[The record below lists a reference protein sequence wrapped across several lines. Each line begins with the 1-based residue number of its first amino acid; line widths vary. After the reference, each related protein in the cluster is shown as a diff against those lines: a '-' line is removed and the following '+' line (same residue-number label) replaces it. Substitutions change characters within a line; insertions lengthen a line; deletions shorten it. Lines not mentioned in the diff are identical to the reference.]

1 MNKSFNPEGYKQGK
15 LALGITHEDGE
26 QYDQLAMNLPELAQD
41 TVGKIPAHLLIDALA
56 EDQIDDEIPYN
67 EISRSYFFL
76 TLSDLIHE
84 QENTILM
91 LDDMLDRIN
100 QLRENGL
107 TICFFADKNGNLAY
121 TYKEKKGIGFNF
133 RQEDDSENSDD
144 TENNPTDLLP
154 VSEAQF
160 ILIHERVRTHARDIA
175 QMYNNMLD
183 QVSHYEGLGLFN
195 IFYYISDDGILSY
208 EVETKD
214 EMGFK
219 V

>member
-1 MNKSFNPEGYKQGK
+1 MNKGFNPEGYIQGK
-15 LALGITHEDGE
+15 LPLRITHEDGE
-26 QYDQLAMNLPELAQD
+26 QYDQLAMNLPETAQN

-56 EDQIDDEIPYN
+56 EDHIDEEIPIN

-76 TLSDLIHE
+76 TLSELIHE

-91 LDDMLDRIN
+91 LDDMLDRIT

-107 TICFFADKNGNLAY
+107 TISFFADKLGNLAY
-121 TYKEKKGIGFNF
+121 TYKEKKGIGFNLN
-133 RQEDDSENSDD
+133 QGEDSENA
-144 TENNPTDLLP
+144 ENDPTDLLP

-160 ILIHERVRTHARDIA
+160 ILIHEKVRTYARDIA